1 MKRLFLILVVVSL
14 IPIYGQGQ
22 TNSVKPEQ
30 TIFAFG
36 GDINQKFI
44 QFVVDL
50 TNKKNPKVCYI
61 PTASADNADN
71 IKYWNFICAQLSIEP
86 YVLKVWVSSD
96 PKVKTF
102 EEILEDMDA
111 IVVGGGN
118 TLNMMGIW
126 KAQGIDSILRK
137 ALDKGIILA
146 GGSAGSICWFQN
158 GVSDSRPVRL
168 SVVDGLSFL
177 AYSNCPHYPDS
188 LRREF
193 YYQQIMDH
201 RINAGYACDEL
212 SGVLFKNGKF
222 VKAISQNDIN
232 NSYYVTL
239 KNRTIHAAKL
249 KSEILINKD
258 ALPVTDYNTL
268 EINKTLRDFPEIYN
282 RETPL
287 NAFISIK

>member
-1 MKRLFLILVVVSL
+1 MKRFYLILVVVSL

-22 TNSVKPEQ
+22 MNSGKPEQ

-96 PKVKTF
+96 PNAKTF
-102 EEILEDMDA
+102 EEILVDMDA

-118 TLNMMGIW
+118 TLNMLGIW
-126 KAQGIDSILRK
+126 KAQGIDSLLRK

-168 SVVDGLSFL
+168 SVVDGLAFL
-177 AYSNCPHYPDS
+177 AYSNCPHYTDS

-193 YYQQIMDH
+193 YYQQIKEKKSVPVMPVMNF
-201 RINAGYACDEL
+201 RVFI
-212 SGVLFKNGKF
+212 
-222 VKAISQNDIN
+222 
-232 NSYYVTL
+232 L
-239 KNRTIHAAKL
+239 KTENL
-249 KSEILINKD
+249 
-258 ALPVTDYNTL
+258 
-268 EINKTLRDFPEIYN
+268 
-282 RETPL
+282 
-287 NAFISIK
+287 